1 MCVNYIL
8 LHVSKILATRLG
20 ESWTHHLLFKLEF
33 AIYFTKHNSQQ
44 NALVGLTFWLG
55 LIKMFSYK
63 DLRCI
68 IENIYTVYI
77 ISLATNNTDL
87 M

>member
-1 MCVNYIL
+1 MCVNYII

-33 AIYFTKHNSQQ
+33 AIYFTKYNSQH

-55 LIKMFSYK
+55 LIKIF
-63 DLRCI
+63 I
-68 IENIYTVYI
+68 VENIYTVYI

-87 M
+87 V